1 MGTYYNDAKCD
12 IYIGKGAGKK
22 LLKDIFDAKKNVKII
37 TPYLSPSLVREL
49 IFLYGKG
56 INIQLVTMDNIED
69 NDGRNIKELII
80 QNRITDKN
88 AESIRNKL
96 LKLSGVFSYFSIV
109 LAIIIFLSVHFF
121 NNNKFLYLMLLV
133 LILLLF
139 CGYYKSKARKKRV
152 FSYYY
157 RQLFPFKVYK
167 SKSENNYKSTFIHAK
182 VYIIDDEIAYMGSL
196 NFTISGTKYSYE
208 TRIRITE
215 SGVVKRI
222 VLEFSDLLNNTEL
235 PERDIQLWRSQ
246 IYSEPIN

>member
-1 MGTYYNDAKCD
+1 MGTYYNDARCD

-22 LLKDIFDAKKNVKII
+22 LLKDIFSAKKNVKII

-49 IFLYGKG
+49 IFLYSKG

-69 NDGRNIKELII
+69 NDGSNITELII

-96 LKLSGVFSYFSIV
+96 LKLSRILSYCSIGLV
-109 LAIIIFLSVHFF
+109 IIIFLSVYFF
-121 NNNKFLYLMLLV
+121 NNIKLLCLMLLV
-133 LILLLF
+133 LVLLF
-139 CGYYKSKARKKRV
+139 FCSYYKSKARKKRI

-167 SKSENNYKSTFIHAK
+167 SKSINNYISTFIHAK
-182 VYIIDDEIAYMGSL
+182 IYIIDDHIVYMGSL
-196 NFTISGTKYSYE
+196 NFTTSGTKYNYE

-215 SGVVKRI
+215 SEVVERI
-222 VLEFSDLLNNTEL
+222 VLEFSDLLNNTGL
-235 PERDIQLWRSQ
+235 PERDIQLWGRQ